1 MIIFYL
7 GFTQLNVVTSETAL
21 NVKCYLDPENPKFH
35 NFALLSEQT
44 KINIFK
50 VFSSYRSAN
59 IFIRWT
65 IYS

>member
-1 MIIFYL
+1 M
-7 GFTQLNVVTSETAL
+7 TSEIAL